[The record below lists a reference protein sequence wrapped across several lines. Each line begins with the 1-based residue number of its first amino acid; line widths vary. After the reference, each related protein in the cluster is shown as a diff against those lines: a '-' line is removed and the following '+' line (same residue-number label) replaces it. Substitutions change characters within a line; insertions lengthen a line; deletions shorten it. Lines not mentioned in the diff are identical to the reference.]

1 MDSENFILIDSSF
14 SLDELKKTLT
24 QTHMKIIS
32 FDYESHKLLS
42 SNDIKHTIS
51 DDLLTNDDM
60 ENIRKNSYIFSK
72 WYDEK
77 VIASSITYKG
87 VNLGQLYYPEFHH
100 LLVPFLKKFLEIH
113 KIFSQHPN
121 SEFFAMGMIFNI
133 IKSLT
138 EKCKEFKT
146 TDNEEFLYDSI
157 DVPIKL
163 GNYGKTFHFSRSTY
177 KKIKNF
183 SDNIIHTF
191 FHPQNNE
198 SSNKILLIESDALK
212 YKNLFLSFPQTN
224 LYPIC
229 YNRRRPSIWNKE
241 SFSIIRK
248 SNCKIITS
256 NALNKKEIDQNI
268 KNDVENYEEKL
279 NQLDDAFLSSF
290 FTINEKSFWDLIK
303 PLFIKLGKKRISDG
317 IFETKLAS
325 KLLKQHNFKA
335 ILLWSEH
342 GFTEQIIL
350 QLAKN
355 LKITTVLVQHGL
367 YYDTK
372 SALDLNNFIGILPNS
387 SDYFIVWGKVLANYA
402 IECDIPQNKIQI
414 LGNPI
419 YDSLFQNNISENKKF
434 ILLATP
440 PITKNFID
448 DLTVKTQ
455 ENFENAIK
463 IVCSKAKN
471 LNMSIIIKPH
481 PFMGEFDLEGLV
493 RKIDPKIPIL
503 RTNSITPLIQS
514 CDVLVTFDISTILLE
529 AQIFKKPTISINIK
543 DHNLGNPEIISSE
556 SCVSTTISDFEMWL
570 DKILVDH
577 SFRDSLIERGNNFIK
592 NYVEN
597 PGISVNEHLKFLE
610 KI

>member
-157 DVPIKL
+157 DVPMKL

-256 NALNKKEIDQNI
+256 NALNKKEINQNI

-290 FTINEKSFWDLIK
+290 FTINAF
-303 PLFIKLGKKRISDG
+303 G
-317 IFETKLAS
+317 I
-325 KLLKQHNFKA
+325 
-335 ILLWSEH
+335 
-342 GFTEQIIL
+342 
-350 QLAKN
+350 
-355 LKITTVLVQHGL
+355 
-367 YYDTK
+367 
-372 SALDLNNFIGILPNS
+372 
-387 SDYFIVWGKVLANYA
+387 
-402 IECDIPQNKIQI
+402 
-414 LGNPI
+414 
-419 YDSLFQNNISENKKF
+419 
-434 ILLATP
+434 
-440 PITKNFID
+440 
-448 DLTVKTQ
+448 
-455 ENFENAIK
+455 
-463 IVCSKAKN
+463 
-471 LNMSIIIKPH
+471 
-481 PFMGEFDLEGLV
+481 
-493 RKIDPKIPIL
+493 
-503 RTNSITPLIQS
+503 
-514 CDVLVTFDISTILLE
+514 
-529 AQIFKKPTISINIK
+529 
-543 DHNLGNPEIISSE
+543 
-556 SCVSTTISDFEMWL
+556 
-570 DKILVDH
+570 
-577 SFRDSLIERGNNFIK
+577 
-592 NYVEN
+592 
-597 PGISVNEHLKFLE
+597 
-610 KI
+610 